1 MSDATTPEVVE
12 ELSEVIEEAPG
23 QETDPV
29 AELTAALQQERA
41 SFINYKKKAE
51 QDRLTLVDL
60 GVGKVLTEL
69 LDVLDAIDS
78 ASTHGELTGG
88 FKSVADQVNAITTR
102 FGLEKYGVDGE
113 AFDPQIHDALMH
125 ETSPDVAVPTATKI
139 LQPGFKH
146 KDRILRHARVLV
158 TDPE

>member
-1 MSDATTPEVVE
+1 MSEETTTPVVE
-12 ELSEVIEEAPG
+12 ELTEVVEAPG

-29 AELTAALQQERA
+29 TELTTALQQERA

-51 QDRLTLVDL
+51 QERLTLVDL

-69 LDVLDAIDS
+69 LDVLDSIDS
-78 ASTHGELTGG
+78 AANHGELTGG
-88 FKSVADQVNAITTR
+88 FKSVADQITAITSR

-113 AFDPQIHDALMH
+113 LFDPQIHDALMH
-125 ETSPDVAVPTATKI
+125 ETSADVTAPTATKI